1 MPKSYSRNGLRL
13 LAAVDE
19 HEIEADEDER
29 DAEPL
34 AHVEGHALLEV
45 HLVLLEELYK
55 EAEGEDLRQAKAE
68 EETFPV
74 SRAEVGEGTCTFSR
88 A

>member
-34 AHVEGHALLEV
+34 AHVEGHAILEAD
-45 HLVLLEELYK
+45 LILLEELYE
-55 EAEGEDLRQAKAE
+55 EAEGEDLRHAEAE
-68 EETFPV
+68 EEALTV
-74 SRAEVGEGTCTFSR
+74 AGTEVGEELL
-88 A
+88 AL

>member
-34 AHVEGHALLEV
+34 AHVEGHAIFEADLI
-45 HLVLLEELYK
+45 LLEELDE
-55 EAEGEDLRQAKAE
+55 EAEGENLRQAEAE
-68 EETFPV
+68 EEALTIA
-74 SRAEVGEGTCTFSR
+74 RTEVGEELL
-88 A
+88 AL

>member
-34 AHVEGHALLEV
+34 AHVEGHAILEAD
-45 HLVLLEELYK
+45 LILLEELDE
-55 EAEGEDLRQAKAE
+55 EAEGENLRQAEAE
-68 EETFPV
+68 EEALTV
-74 SRAEVGEGTCTFSR
+74 AGTEVGEEQVSL
-88 A
+88 